1 MKKKHWLLFA
11 WPIIRR
17 RRNIDGSGNMKRPDW
32 LHTDEIVKLGSVYGI
47 RKEVMVLSF
56 VIRLKWFFKD
66 RWGSYAIAIGL
77 MTAVSLLATIP
88 PKLIGNT
95 IDAIDRGTL
104 TSSSLNQTVVLL
116 VCLSLLLYVMV
127 YIWIT
132 TLFGNSALI
141 EMMLRGRF
149 LKHLTKMTPAFFQR
163 NSTGQLMALATNDIL
178 AIGQT
183 AGYGVMTLVNTL
195 VGASVVI
202 AMMLSL
208 ISAKLMIAALVP
220 LPLLVLVISKLG
232 NQVRVRFIAAQESFG
247 KMNDHV
253 LESIS
258 GIRVIRSYVQENHD
272 LVAFDRMTSEVMNK
286 NKRVSILNAMFQ
298 PLISLIVGVSYCIGI
313 GYGSYLV
320 FQNEISLGQLISFNI
335 YLGMLI
341 WPMIAFGE
349 FINVLQ
355 RGSASADRVETAFAQ
370 QADIQDALEPVR
382 IEVPTVIEMRDLTF
396 TYPTANH
403 PSLNGVSFRLERGQ
417 TLGIVGRTG
426 SGKSTLLKQLLR
438 QYASEKEKLFISH
451 IPIEDIAL
459 DLMKRW
465 VAYVPQEHLLL
476 SKSIRDNIA
485 LGKPNATPNEIARAI
500 EMASFTQDI
509 DQMPEGLETIVG
521 ENGVMLSGGQ
531 KQRLAIARA
540 LLIDSEILLLD
551 DSLSAVD
558 ARTESRIISQIR
570 QERAGKTTLITS
582 HRLSAVSHANWIL
595 VLDDGRIREEGT
607 HDELILH
614 GGWYKEQWERQQMEA
629 SLEE

>member
-1 MKKKHWLLFA
+1 M
-11 WPIIRR
+11 
-17 RRNIDGSGNMKRPDW
+17 
-32 LHTDEIVKLGSVYGI
+32 
-47 RKEVMVLSF
+47 SF

-66 RWGSYAIAIGL
+66 RWVSYAIAIGL
-77 MTAVSLLATIP
+77 MTAVSLLSTIP

-95 IDAIDRGTL
+95 IDSIKGGTL
-104 TSSSLNQTVVLL
+104 NSSQLSQSVLL
-116 VCLSLLLYVMV
+116 LVSLSLLLYVLV
-127 YIWIT
+127 YVWIT
-132 TLFGNSALI
+132 TLFGNSGLI
-141 EMMLRGRF
+141 EKLLRGRL
-149 LKHLTKMTPAFFQR
+149 LKHLTKMSPPFFQR

-202 AMMLSL
+202 AMMLSF
-208 ISAKLMIAALVP
+208 ISAKLMIAALIP
-220 LPLLVLVISKLG
+220 LPLLVLVISKIG
-232 NQVRVRFIAAQESFG
+232 KKVRVRFIAAQESFG

-272 LVAFDRMTSEVMNK
+272 LVAFDHMTTEVMLK
-286 NKRVSILNAMFQ
+286 NRRVSFLNAMFQ

-320 FQNEISLGQLISFNI
+320 FQHEISLGQLISFNI

-355 RGSASADRVETAFAQ
+355 RGSASADRLEKAFSQ
-370 QADIQDALEPVR
+370 PADLQDAQEPVH
-382 IEVPTVIEMRDLTF
+382 IECPTVIEIKDLTF
-396 TYPTANH
+396 TYPTATY
-403 PSLNGVSFRLERGQ
+403 PSLAGVSFRLERGE
-417 TLGIVGRTG
+417 TLGVVGRTG

-438 QYASEKEKLFISH
+438 QYPLEPEKLFISDV
-451 IPIEDIAL
+451 PVENIAL
-459 DLMKRW
+459 DRMKQW
-465 VAYVPQEHLLL
+465 IAYVPQEHLLL

-485 LGKPNATPNEIARAI
+485 LGKPNATQAEIDRAI
-500 EMASFTQDI
+500 EMASFAQDI
-509 DQMPEGLETIVG
+509 AQMPEGLGTIVG

-558 ARTESRIISQIR
+558 ARTESRIIRQIR
-570 QERAGKTTLITS
+570 QERAGKTTVITT

-595 VLDDGRIREEGT
+595 VLDDGHIREEGT
-607 HDELILH
+607 HEQLMVL
-614 GGWYKEQWERQQMEA
+614 GGWYREQWERQQMEA

>member
-1 MKKKHWLLFA
+1 
-11 WPIIRR
+11 
-17 RRNIDGSGNMKRPDW
+17 
-32 LHTDEIVKLGSVYGI
+32 
-47 RKEVMVLSF
+47 LSF
-56 VIRLKWFFKD
+56 VMRLQWFFKE
-66 RWGSYAIAIGL
+66 RWGSYAIAIGM
-77 MTAVSLLATIP
+77 MTIVSLLSMIP
-88 PKLIGNT
+88 PKLIGDTVDHINK
-95 IDAIDRGTL
+95 GSL
-104 TSSSLNQTVVLL
+104 TESGLNQTVFQLIG
-116 VCLSLLLYVMV
+116 LSLLLYVLV
-127 YIWIT
+127 YLWIT

-141 EMMLRGRF
+141 EKLLRGK
-149 LKHLTKMTPAFFQR
+149 LLAQLTRMTPSFFQR
-163 NSTGQLMALATNDIL
+163 NSTGELMALATNDIL

-195 VGASVVI
+195 VGATFVIVMMVSYISV
-202 AMMLSL
+202 
-208 ISAKLMIAALVP
+208 KLMLAALIP
-220 LPLLVLVISKLG
+220 LPFLVLVISKLG
-232 NQVRVRFIAAQESFG
+232 KKVRTRFLDAQASFG
-247 KMNDHV
+247 KMNDHA

-258 GIRVIRSYVQENHD
+258 GIRVIRSYVQED
-272 LVAFDRMTSEVMNK
+272 LDLNAFDTMTSEVMNK
-286 NKRVSILNAMFQ
+286 NKRVSILNALFQ
-298 PLISLIVGVSYCIGI
+298 PSISLIVGVSYFIGI

-320 FQNEISLGQLISFNI
+320 IEGDLTLGKLITFNL

-355 RGSASADRVETAFAQ
+355 RGSASADRLESAFAQ
-370 QADIQDALEPVR
+370 KADLQDSDEPVAIELPTR
-382 IEVPTVIEMRDLTF
+382 IEMKEVTF
-396 TYPTANH
+396 TYPTSNH
-403 PSLNGVSFRLERGQ
+403 PSLVDVSFLLERGD

-438 QYASEKEKLFISH
+438 QYPADPDRLFISG
-451 IPIEDIAL
+451 IPIEHIAI
-459 DLMKRW
+459 DQIKRW

-485 LGKPNATPNEIARAI
+485 LGKPEATSEEIARAV

-509 DQMPEGLETIVG
+509 AQMSEGLETIVG

-558 ARTESRIISQIR
+558 ARTENRILNHIR
-570 QERAGKTTLITS
+570 RERAGKTTLITT

-595 VLDDGRIREEGT
+595 VLSEGRILEEGT
-607 HDELILH
+607 HDELMLF

>member
-1 MKKKHWLLFA
+1 
-11 WPIIRR
+11 
-17 RRNIDGSGNMKRPDW
+17 
-32 LHTDEIVKLGSVYGI
+32 
-47 RKEVMVLSF
+47 LSF
-56 VIRLKWFFKD
+56 VMRLKWFFKD
-66 RWGSYAIAIGL
+66 RWGSYAIAICL
-77 MTAVSLLATIP
+77 MTVVSLLSTIP

-95 IDAIDRGTL
+95 IDAMSRESL
-104 TSSSLNQTVVLL
+104 TSSTLSQTVLLL
-116 VCLSLLLYVMV
+116 VGLSLLLYVMV
-127 YIWIT
+127 YLWIT

-141 EMMLRGRF
+141 EMTLRGRL

-195 VGASVVI
+195 VGTSVVI
-202 AMMLSL
+202 AMMLSF
-208 ISAKLMIAALVP
+208 ISAKLMIAALIP
-220 LPLLVLVISKLG
+220 LPLRVLVISKLG
-232 NQVRVRFIAAQESFG
+232 NEVRVRFIEAQQSFG

-272 LVAFDRMTSEVMNK
+272 LSAFDRMTSEVMNK
-286 NKRVSILNAMFQ
+286 NKHVSIINALFQ

-320 FQNEISLGQLISFNI
+320 FQDEITLGQLISFNI

-341 WPMIAFGE
+341 WPMISFGE

-370 QADIQDALEPVR
+370 QADLQDAEEPIR
-382 IEVPTVIEMRDLTF
+382 LEVPTVIEMRNLTF

-403 PSLNGVSFRLERGQ
+403 PSLDRVSFRLERGE

-438 QYASEKEKLFISH
+438 QYAVEQEKLFISH
-451 IPIEDIAL
+451 IPVESIAL
-459 DLMKRW
+459 DQMKRW

-485 LGKPNATPNEIARAI
+485 LGKPDATPDEIARAI

-509 DQMPEGLETIVG
+509 AQMPEGLETIVG

-558 ARTESRIISQIR
+558 ARTESRIIHQIR
-570 QERAGKTTLITS
+570 QERAGKTTLITT

-607 HDELILH
+607 HEELMLL

-629 SLEE
+629 SLDE

>member
-1 MKKKHWLLFA
+1 M
-11 WPIIRR
+11 
-17 RRNIDGSGNMKRPDW
+17 
-32 LHTDEIVKLGSVYGI
+32 
-47 RKEVMVLSF
+47 SF
-56 VIRLKWFFKD
+56 VMRLKWFFKD
-66 RWGSYAIAIGL
+66 RWWSYAAAIIL
-77 MTAVSLLATIP
+77 MTMVSVLSTVP
-88 PKLIGNT
+88 PKLIGDT
-95 IDAIDRGTL
+95 IDLINKGSL
-104 TSSSLNQTVVLL
+104 TSSELNGTVLL
-116 VCLSLLLYVMV
+116 LIGLAVLLYVMV
-127 YIWIT
+127 YLWIT

-141 EMMLRGRF
+141 EKLLRGK
-149 LKHLTKMTPAFFQR
+149 LLAHLTRMNPAFFQR

-202 AMMLSL
+202 VMMVSY
-208 ISAKLMIAALVP
+208 ISVKLMLAALIP
-220 LPLLVLVISKLG
+220 LPFLVIVISKLG
-232 NQVRVRFIAAQESFG
+232 KKVRTRFLDAQAAFG
-247 KMNDHV
+247 KMNDHA

-258 GIRVIRSYVQENHD
+258 GIRVIRSYVQED
-272 LVAFDRMTSEVMNK
+272 DDITAFDTMTSEVMNK
-286 NKRVSILNAMFQ
+286 NKRVSLLNAMFQ
-298 PLISLIVGVSYCIGI
+298 PLISLIVGVSYSIGI

-320 FQNEISLGQLISFNI
+320 IEGDISLGKLIAFNI

-341 WPMIAFGE
+341 WPMISFGE

-355 RGSASADRVETAFAQ
+355 RGSASADRLETALAQ
-370 QADIQDALEPVR
+370 KADIKEAAAPKIID
-382 IEVPTVIEMRDLTF
+382 VPTSIEMSGLTF
-396 TYPTANH
+396 TYPTANQ
-403 PSLNGVSFRLERGQ
+403 PSLINVSFRLERGD

-438 QYASEKEKLFISH
+438 QYPLEEGKLFLSD
-451 IPIEDIAL
+451 IPVEQIAI
-459 DLMKRW
+459 DQMKRW

-485 LGKPNATPNEIARAI
+485 LGKPDASSEEIARAV

-509 DQMPEGLETIVG
+509 AQMPEGLNTIVG

-540 LLIDSEILLLD
+540 LLIDSEVLLLD

-558 ARTESRIISQIR
+558 ARTESRILTHIR
-570 QERAGKTTLITS
+570 RERAGKTTLIST

-595 VLDDGRIREEGT
+595 VLGEGRVLEEGT
-607 HDELILH
+607 HEELMLL
-614 GGWYKEQWERQQMEA
+614 GGWYKEQWEHQQMEA

>member
-1 MKKKHWLLFA
+1 M
-11 WPIIRR
+11 
-17 RRNIDGSGNMKRPDW
+17 
-32 LHTDEIVKLGSVYGI
+32 
-47 RKEVMVLSF
+47 SF
-56 VIRLKWFFKD
+56 VLRLKWFFKE
-66 RWGSYAIAIGL
+66 RWGSYAVAICL
-77 MTAVSLLATIP
+77 MTAVSLLSMIP
-88 PKLIGNT
+88 PQLIGKT
-95 IDAIDRGTL
+95 IDQIKDGTL
-104 TSSSLNQTVVLL
+104 TSSGLNQSVFLL
-116 VCLSLLLYVMV
+116 VGLALIMYLMV

-132 TLFGNSALI
+132 TLFGNSILI
-141 EMMLRGRF
+141 EMVLRSRL

-163 NSTGQLMALATNDIL
+163 NSTGQLMALATNDVL

-202 AMMLSL
+202 VMMSTF
-208 ISAKLMIAALVP
+208 ISVKLMLAALVP

-232 NQVRVRFIAAQESFG
+232 NQVRVRFMAAQESFG
-247 KMNDHV
+247 RMNDHV

-272 LVAFDRMTSEVMNK
+272 LRAFDRMTTDVMNK
-286 NKRVSILNAMFQ
+286 NKRVSVVNALFQ
-298 PLISLIVGVSYCIGI
+298 PLISIIVGISYCIGI

-320 FQNEISLGQLISFNI
+320 FHDEISLGQLVSFNI

-341 WPMIAFGE
+341 WPMISFGE

-355 RGSASADRVETAFAQ
+355 RGSASADRLQTVQAE
-370 QADIQDALEPVR
+370 QADLKDSPDPVH
-382 IEVPTVIEMRDLTF
+382 IEVPTSIEMKGLTF
-396 TYPTANH
+396 TYPTANQ
-403 PSLNGVSFRLERGQ
+403 PSLINVSFRMSQGE
-417 TLGIVGRTG
+417 TLGIVGKTG

-438 QYASEKEKLFISH
+438 QYPVDREKLFLSH
-451 IPIEDIAL
+451 VPVEDIAI
-459 DLMKRW
+459 DQMKRW

-485 LGKPNATPNEIARAI
+485 LGKPGASPEEIARAI

-509 DQMPEGLETIVG
+509 AQMPEGLDTIVG

-540 LLIDSEILLLD
+540 LLLDSEILLLD

-558 ARTESRIISQIR
+558 ARTESRIIHQIR
-570 QERAGKTTLITS
+570 QERTGKTTLITT

-595 VLDDGRIREEGT
+595 VLEGGRIREEGT
-607 HDELILH
+607 HEQLMQL

>member
-1 MKKKHWLLFA
+1 
-11 WPIIRR
+11 
-17 RRNIDGSGNMKRPDW
+17 
-32 LHTDEIVKLGSVYGI
+32 
-47 RKEVMVLSF
+47 LSF
-56 VIRLKWFFKD
+56 VMRLQWFFKE
-66 RWGSYAIAIGL
+66 RWGTYAIAIGM
-77 MTAVSLLATIP
+77 MTIVSLLSMIP
-88 PKLIGNT
+88 PKLIGDTVDHINK
-95 IDAIDRGTL
+95 GSL
-104 TSSSLNQTVVLL
+104 TESGLNQTVILL
-116 VCLSLLLYVMV
+116 IGLSLLLYVMV
-127 YIWIT
+127 YLWIT

-141 EMMLRGRF
+141 EKLLRGR
-149 LKHLTKMTPAFFQR
+149 LLAQLTRMTPSFFQR
-163 NSTGQLMALATNDIL
+163 NSTGELMALATNDIL

-195 VGASVVI
+195 VGATVVI
-202 AMMLSL
+202 IMMVSY
-208 ISAKLMIAALVP
+208 ISVKLMLAALIP
-220 LPLLVLVISKLG
+220 LPFLVLVISKLG
-232 NQVRVRFIAAQESFG
+232 KKVRTRFLAAQASFG
-247 KMNDHV
+247 KMNDHA

-258 GIRVIRSYVQENHD
+258 GIRVIRSYVQEDHD
-272 LVAFDRMTSEVMNK
+272 LNAFDTMTSEVMNK
-286 NKRVSILNAMFQ
+286 NKQVSILNALFQ
-298 PLISLIVGVSYCIGI
+298 PLISLIVGVSYFIGI

-320 FQNEISLGQLISFNI
+320 FEGDITLGKLIAFNL

-341 WPMIAFGE
+341 WPMISFGE

-355 RGSASADRVETAFAQ
+355 RGSASADRLESAFAQ
-370 QADIQDALEPVR
+370 KADLKDSDEPVMVELPTR
-382 IEVPTVIEMRDLTF
+382 IEMKEVTF
-396 TYPTANH
+396 TYPTSNH
-403 PSLNGVSFRLERGQ
+403 PSLVDVSFRLERGD

-438 QYASEKEKLFISH
+438 QYPAEQDRLFISG
-451 IPIEDIAL
+451 IPIEHIAI
-459 DLMKRW
+459 DQMKRW

-485 LGKPNATPNEIARAI
+485 LGKPNATSEEIARAV

-509 DQMPEGLETIVG
+509 AQMSEGLETIVG

-558 ARTESRIISQIR
+558 ARTESRILNHIR
-570 QERAGKTTLITS
+570 RERAGKTTLITT

-595 VLDDGRIREEGT
+595 VLSEGRILEEGT
-607 HDELILH
+607 HDELMLF